1 MPHHA
6 CPVCGT
12 YNGREV
18 IQIKEKKA
26 KKAE

>member
-18 IQIKEKKA
+18 VKIKEKKT